1 MYKHHISAM
10 VEELTAAGA
19 LSNRTTAETIL
30 TAYWQDKIA
39 LVWTTD
45 DVRAAL
51 TGDMDF
57 DHEDKDENWQD
68 CITED
73 QAIGVLQSVL
83 SHHDCSYGVTWET
96 IHDAATDAVRIRLPI
111 KD

>member
-10 VEELTAAGA
+10 VEELTAASM
-19 LSNRTTAETIL
+19 LSDRAAAENIFNT
-30 TAYWQDKIA
+30 YWQDKIA

-57 DHEDKDENWQD
+57 DNEQKDENWED

-73 QAIGVLQSVL
+73 EAIEALQSVL
-83 SHHDCSYGVTWET
+83 KHHDCSYGVTWET
-96 IHDAATDAVRIRLPI
+96 IHDAATDAIRIRLPI
-111 KD
+111 KG